1 MQSKEL
7 GIALVFDDDDNRRML
22 QRQQI
27 LVDEFGL
34 QPDFGLAEDIP
45 HLTLMQ
51 LNNVN
56 WDVIDDYWND
66 IVRILEAQNIPPLLF
81 HRVIYK
87 PTGWYFWLAQK
98 NDALQALHEEIV
110 AASGSQTAPGEPD
123 TKTDRFTQAEKEA
136 YETYGYRYAGSTF
149 LPHITLGKLDTENSD
164 VVRRATE
171 LFSEIDGEYRPAACT
186 LYEKGPFGSHRRAHR
201 SLALDTRSAVLGSG
215 RSDHAPPGPASGA
228 GPASAEKPDDGD
240 RAQRKGFF
248 SSLFGRK

>member
-1 MQSKEL
+1 MQPKEL
-7 GIALVFDDDDNRRML
+7 GIALVFNDDDSRRML
-22 QRQQI
+22 QRQQV

-51 LNNVN
+51 LNSVN
-56 WDVIDDYWND
+56 WDVIDDYWQN
-66 IVRILEAQNIPPLLF
+66 IVRILETQHVPPLIF
-81 HRVIYK
+81 DRVIYK

-149 LPHITLGKLDTENSD
+149 LPHVTLGKLDDENPD

-186 LYEKGPFGSHRRAHR
+186 LYEKGPFGSHRHAQR
-201 SLALDTRSAVLGSG
+201 SHALDTRSAVFGSG
-215 RSDHAPPGPASGA
+215 QSDHGPPGLASGPD
-228 GPASAEKPDDGD
+228 PACVERPDGD
-240 RAQRKGFF
+240 GRARRGGFF
-248 SSLFGRK
+248 SRLFGRK